1 MNQVTTNVRK
11 NIIKLVILLVVI
23 TILSQCTSPKKQ
35 TVEESEYKKDLS
47 EKLFKIRNEDSL
59 LIILQQFSEEKND
72 IGKMICYKNLGSL
85 QRASA
90 RYPEAISNHQHGL
103 RIALKLK
110 DTIEIVQ
117 AMNNL
122 GTNYQRRGALSE
134 ASQHHYQ
141 ALQYAETWSGLHT
154 PTGTENRITS
164 LNGIGN
170 VSLMLGYYN
179 DAEKIF
185 RETLKEEIAMKDL
198 KGQAI
203 NYDNL
208 GTIFVKRQQYDSAHV
223 YYKKSLELNKMTKL
237 DVRIGLSLIH
247 HGELYEIEQKYD
259 LAKTEYQKAF
269 ELMDK
274 IANKWH
280 WLHACLSIARINLIT
295 GNIAEFNSYIQ
306 LAEST
311 ANEIESPEHLAEV
324 YLLKH
329 EYDIKQGNYQ
339 LALQYYKQHKAMQ
352 DSVQGIQKA
361 NRYMDIRLVYEQE
374 KNALLLGQMEEAGRK
389 EQQKKLYVIYISW
402 LIVIVSF
409 IITALLYYAYRQR
422 TRSNKIL
429 KKLSQIRTDFF
440 NNITHE
446 FRTPL
451 TVIHGLNQQMQQ
463 KKNLTEKEKLA
474 FMGAID
480 RQSNIL
486 LNLVNQLLDVAKLR
500 RGTDEPQW
508 KRGDIN
514 GYLQM
519 TAESYR
525 LYANEKEIDLMF
537 YSDTPVREMDFIPSY
552 IDKIISNLL
561 SNAIKHTEAGDKI
574 DFVVSNGQRPDTI
587 SIRITD
593 TGEGIPQEDLENIFD
608 FFYQSSKTKN
618 SGGTGIGLAFT
629 KMMIERMKG
638 KIEVE
643 SHLGEGSVFTV
654 TLPLKNKQ
662 LSNIIPLKEEGKPII
677 YSPEDL
683 ILNTQAEDQQI
694 TTEEQ
699 GSTIKPLIL
708 IVEDNR
714 DITLYL
720 KSILTDHYKVITAR
734 NGEEGLA
741 IAEKGVP
748 DLVITDVMMPVKDGY
763 ELAIEM
769 KQNMLLNHIPII
781 MLTAKTTDEDR
792 IKGLRCGVEAYIQK
806 PFHQE
811 ELLIHIENIL
821 KDRRILKEKY
831 LSAITQSDSANK
843 IDNDA
848 NLKFLQEITHIIHS
862 EINNPKL
869 SSNFLADKMA
879 LSISQLSRK
888 INGITG
894 YSTISYVL
902 RLKLNKAKNMLVD
915 GTLTVAEVSDACGF
929 YDASYFSRVF
939 KKEFGVSPSHYQ
951 KMPTSS
957 VN

>member
-1 MNQVTTNVRK
+1 
-11 NIIKLVILLVVI
+11 
-23 TILSQCTSPKKQ
+23 
-35 TVEESEYKKDLS
+35 
-47 EKLFKIRNEDSL
+47 
-59 LIILQQFSEEKND
+59 
-72 IGKMICYKNLGSL
+72 
-85 QRASA
+85 
-90 RYPEAISNHQHGL
+90 
-103 RIALKLK
+103 
-110 DTIEIVQ
+110 
-117 AMNNL
+117 
-122 GTNYQRRGALSE
+122 
-134 ASQHHYQ
+134 
-141 ALQYAETWSGLHT
+141 
-154 PTGTENRITS
+154 
-164 LNGIGN
+164 
-170 VSLMLGYYN
+170 
-179 DAEKIF
+179 
-185 RETLKEEIAMKDL
+185 
-198 KGQAI
+198 
-203 NYDNL
+203 
-208 GTIFVKRQQYDSAHV
+208 
-223 YYKKSLELNKMTKL
+223 
-237 DVRIGLSLIH
+237 
-247 HGELYEIEQKYD
+247 
-259 LAKTEYQKAF
+259 
-269 ELMDK
+269 
-274 IANKWH
+274 
-280 WLHACLSIARINLIT
+280 
-295 GNIAEFNSYIQ
+295 
-306 LAEST
+306 
-311 ANEIESPEHLAEV
+311 
-324 YLLKH
+324 
-329 EYDIKQGNYQ
+329 
-339 LALQYYKQHKAMQ
+339 MQ
-352 DSVQGIQKA
+352 DSVQGIRKA
-361 NRYMDIRLVYEQE
+361 NRYMDIRLGYE
-374 KNALLLGQMEEAGRK
+374 KNKSALRLQQMEAERK
-389 EQQKKLYVIYISW
+389 IEQQKREYVIFISW
-402 LIVIVSF
+402 IILVVSL
-409 IITALLYYAYRQR
+409 IITALLYYGFRER

-429 KKLSQIRTDFF
+429 KKLSQARTDFF
-440 NNITHE
+440 TNITHE

-451 TVIHGLNQQMQQ
+451 TVIKGLNQQMLQ
-463 KKNLTEKEKLA
+463 KKNLAEKEKIA
-474 FMGAID
+474 FMAAID

-500 RGTDEPQW
+500 RGTDEPLW
-508 KRGDIN
+508 KRGDIT

-525 LYANEKEIDLMF
+525 LYANEKEVDLMF

-574 DFVVSNGQRPDTI
+574 DFVVRYGQRPETI

-608 FFYQSSKTKN
+608 FFYQSSQTKN

-629 KMMIERMKG
+629 KMMVERMKG
-638 KIEVE
+638 KIDVE
-643 SHLGEGSVFTV
+643 SQWGQGSVFTV
-654 TLPLKNKQ
+654 TLPLKKKQ
-662 LSNIIPLKEEGKPII
+662 LSHIMPLKEGVKPITDVLKNNNI
-677 YSPEDL
+677 F
-683 ILNTQAEDQQI
+683 TQAEDLPE
-694 TTEEQ
+694 TLEEEA
-699 GSTIKPLIL
+699 SSVKSLIL

-720 KSILTDHYKVITAR
+720 KSLLTDHYKVITAR
-734 NGEEGLA
+734 NGEEGLK

-763 ELAIEM
+763 EFASEM
-769 KQNMLLNHIPII
+769 KQHMLLNHIPII

-831 LSAITQSDSANK
+831 LSAITQNDTASK
-843 IDNDA
+843 LDNDA

-869 SSNFLADKMA
+869 NSSFLADKMA

-957 VN
+957 LN

>member
-1 MNQVTTNVRK
+1 M
-11 NIIKLVILLVVI
+11 
-23 TILSQCTSPKKQ
+23 
-35 TVEESEYKKDLS
+35 
-47 EKLFKIRNEDSL
+47 
-59 LIILQQFSEEKND
+59 
-72 IGKMICYKNLGSL
+72 
-85 QRASA
+85 
-90 RYPEAISNHQHGL
+90 
-103 RIALKLK
+103 
-110 DTIEIVQ
+110 
-117 AMNNL
+117 
-122 GTNYQRRGALSE
+122 
-134 ASQHHYQ
+134 
-141 ALQYAETWSGLHT
+141 
-154 PTGTENRITS
+154 
-164 LNGIGN
+164 
-170 VSLMLGYYN
+170 
-179 DAEKIF
+179 
-185 RETLKEEIAMKDL
+185 
-198 KGQAI
+198 
-203 NYDNL
+203 
-208 GTIFVKRQQYDSAHV
+208 
-223 YYKKSLELNKMTKL
+223 
-237 DVRIGLSLIH
+237 
-247 HGELYEIEQKYD
+247 
-259 LAKTEYQKAF
+259 
-269 ELMDK
+269 
-274 IANKWH
+274 
-280 WLHACLSIARINLIT
+280 
-295 GNIAEFNSYIQ
+295 
-306 LAEST
+306 
-311 ANEIESPEHLAEV
+311 
-324 YLLKH
+324 
-329 EYDIKQGNYQ
+329 
-339 LALQYYKQHKAMQ
+339 
-352 DSVQGIQKA
+352 
-361 NRYMDIRLVYEQE
+361 
-374 KNALLLGQMEEAGRK
+374 
-389 EQQKKLYVIYISW
+389 
-402 LIVIVSF
+402 
-409 IITALLYYAYRQR
+409 
-422 TRSNKIL
+422 
-429 KKLSQIRTDFF
+429 SQIRTDFF

-708 IVEDNR
+708 IVENNR

>member
-537 YSDTPVREMDFIPSY
+537 YSDTPV
-552 IDKIISNLL
+552 
-561 SNAIKHTEAGDKI
+561 
-574 DFVVSNGQRPDTI
+574 
-587 SIRITD
+587 
-593 TGEGIPQEDLENIFD
+593 
-608 FFYQSSKTKN
+608 
-618 SGGTGIGLAFT
+618 
-629 KMMIERMKG
+629 
-638 KIEVE
+638 
-643 SHLGEGSVFTV
+643 
-654 TLPLKNKQ
+654 
-662 LSNIIPLKEEGKPII
+662 
-677 YSPEDL
+677 
-683 ILNTQAEDQQI
+683 
-694 TTEEQ
+694 
-699 GSTIKPLIL
+699 
-708 IVEDNR
+708 
-714 DITLYL
+714 
-720 KSILTDHYKVITAR
+720 
-734 NGEEGLA
+734 
-741 IAEKGVP
+741 
-748 DLVITDVMMPVKDGY
+748 
-763 ELAIEM
+763 
-769 KQNMLLNHIPII
+769 
-781 MLTAKTTDEDR
+781 
-792 IKGLRCGVEAYIQK
+792 
-806 PFHQE
+806 
-811 ELLIHIENIL
+811 
-821 KDRRILKEKY
+821 
-831 LSAITQSDSANK
+831 
-843 IDNDA
+843 
-848 NLKFLQEITHIIHS
+848 
-862 EINNPKL
+862 
-869 SSNFLADKMA
+869 
-879 LSISQLSRK
+879 
-888 INGITG
+888 
-894 YSTISYVL
+894 
-902 RLKLNKAKNMLVD
+902 
-915 GTLTVAEVSDACGF
+915 
-929 YDASYFSRVF
+929 
-939 KKEFGVSPSHYQ
+939 
-951 KMPTSS
+951 
-957 VN
+957 